1 MTTRTMK
8 TLGAAALGVAFVA
21 AAAGSASAAA
31 SPLPAVDAL
40 GAAGSV
46 LDQLPVGSITKTLPG
61 LGQATESTKT
71 VLTGSGSTLPEAQK
85 DPVGGLLGGLPTKG
99 LPTGPVSSNALPGGL
114 LG

>member
-8 TLGAAALGVAFVA
+8 TLGAAALGVAFAA

-31 SPLPAVDAL
+31 LPAVDAL
-40 GAAGSV
+40 GTVGQLAG
-46 LDQLPVGSITKTLPG
+46 QLPTGQVTDALPG
-61 LGQATESTKT
+61 LSTATESTKT

-85 DPVGGLLGGLPTKG
+85 DPVGGLLGGLPVGGKQ
-99 LPTGPVSSNALPGGL
+99 LPTGPISSNALPGGL